1 MPGYRAVLV
10 HLDASP
16 HSAERLGLASHLAR
30 EHGTPALTC
39 LFAVRP
45 REVPAPLSVDIPPPI
60 PPKVLE
66 LDLEHRQRARQIF
79 DDAAASGDPALRW
92 AELTGVEPERGLAK
106 AAMCVDLTV
115 LGQRDPDDAFSTD
128 VPGDLVESV
137 LMRSGKPALVV
148 PFTDHFPH
156 VPRNVLIA
164 WKHTPECARA
174 VEGALPLMQRAEQ
187 VRIVSWGEEDVQAYG
202 DATGVVAYLRC
213 HGIDPIPQ
221 HCTED
226 PVDLGAVLLSHAAEH
241 AHDLLVMGCYS
252 HSRLR
257 EIVLG
262 GATRK
267 VLRDMTLPV
276 LMSH

>member
-1 MPGYRAVLV
+1 MLGYRVILV

-16 HSAERLGLASHLAR
+16 HSAERLDLARHLAR

-39 LFAVRP
+39 LVAVRP
-45 REVPAPLSVDIPPPI
+45 REVPAPLPVDILSPI
-60 PPKVLE
+60 PPTVLE
-66 LDLEHRQRARQIF
+66 VDPEHRQRARRIF
-79 DDAAASGDPALRW
+79 DDALASGDPAMRW
-92 AELTGVEPERGLAK
+92 AEVTDVEAERGLAK

-137 LMRSGKPALVV
+137 LMRSGKPALVI

-164 WKHTPECARA
+164 WKPTPECARA
-174 VEGALPLMQRAEQ
+174 VAGALPLMQRAEQ

-202 DATGVVAYLRC
+202 DATGVVPYLRC
-213 HGIDPIPQ
+213 HGIDAIPR
-221 HCTED
+221 HYTED
-226 PVDLGAVLLSHAAEH
+226 PMDLGEVLLSHAAEH

-267 VLRDMTLPV
+267 VLRAMTLPV

>member
-1 MPGYRAVLV
+1 MLSYRAVLV

-16 HSAERLGLASHLAR
+16 HSAERLGLACQLAR
-30 EHGTPALTC
+30 EHGTLALTC

-45 REVPAPLSVDIPPPI
+45 RDLPVTLPVDVPAPVPPEVLVVDP
-60 PPKVLE
+60 
-66 LDLEHRQRARQIF
+66 EHRQRARRIF
-79 DDAAASGDPALRW
+79 DDAAASGDPAMSW
-92 AELTGVEPERGLAK
+92 AELTGVEPQRGVAK
-106 AAMCVDLTV
+106 AAMGVDLAV
-115 LGQRDPDDAFSTD
+115 LGQRDPSDPFSTD
-128 VPGDLVESV
+128 VPRDLVESV
-137 LMRSGKPALVV
+137 LMRSGKPALVI
-148 PFTDHFPH
+148 PFTDHFPR

-213 HGIDPIPQ
+213 HGIDPIPR

-226 PVDLGAVLLSHAAEH
+226 PVDLGGVLLSHAAEH

-267 VLRDMTLPV
+267 VLRAMTLPV